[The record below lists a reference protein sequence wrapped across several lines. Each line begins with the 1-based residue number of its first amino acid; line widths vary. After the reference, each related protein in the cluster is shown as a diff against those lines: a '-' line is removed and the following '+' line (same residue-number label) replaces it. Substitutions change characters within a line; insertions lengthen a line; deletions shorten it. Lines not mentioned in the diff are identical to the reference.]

1 MMRPARGFTLI
12 EVLLAFVILAAAAGL
27 LLGMLSG
34 GLGQVARARSETEAS
49 LYAQSLLDGIGILE
63 PIAPGSRDGEFD
75 SGRYHY
81 RLQIAQVDDP
91 VPAPPT
97 AQAAGPAPISGQP
110 LATFFRVSLVV
121 RWGDRPTQQLSLSTL
136 RARAATQ
143 QVLLP

>member
-1 MMRPARGFTLI
+1 MMRPARGFTLL

-63 PIAPGSRDGEFD
+63 PLAPGSRDGEFD

-81 RLQIAQVDDP
+81 RLEIAQVVDP
-91 VPAPPT
+91 VPLPATPP
-97 AQAAGPAPISGQP
+97 AAVENALPGQSPP
-110 LATFFRVSLVV
+110 LFYRVSLLV
-121 RWGDRPTQQLSLSTL
+121 RWGDRPTQQLALATL
-136 RARAATQ
+136 RARSPS
-143 QVLLP
+143 LLVPPP